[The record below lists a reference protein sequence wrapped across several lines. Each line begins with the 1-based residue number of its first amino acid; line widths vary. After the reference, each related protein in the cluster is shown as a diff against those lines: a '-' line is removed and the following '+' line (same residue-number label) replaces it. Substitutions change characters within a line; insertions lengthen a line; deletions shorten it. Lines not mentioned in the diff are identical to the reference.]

1 MASRD
6 FLKHVVSTSE
16 TVGSTLGDEFYN
28 PSSNQLF
35 KRLAVNGTSVQ
46 WVEQQQSIAVQAN
59 STTVA
64 TAPRTVN
71 FAGAGVTTTAS
82 GSTVTVT
89 VAGGGASTPL
99 IISNKTGAY
108 TVIASDAGTIINCT
122 SGTFTVSLT
131 AAATLGAGFNVSIW
145 NTSTSTSDVITID
158 PAGSETVGGL
168 STLNIRRGEG
178 TQIICDGTNWQTGN
192 KKTMRHYAENF
203 SATSIGQPQALGDSS
218 VAMMRATASGGD
230 SFALGVNASASAT
243 NAIAFGPSANAS
255 SNSSMALGQNS
266 GFNGSQAVTGA
277 GAMALGGSYASGV
290 DSFAAAVGNNTS
302 SYGAQGA
309 NSIVI
314 GHLGRANGPQ
324 SCVIGGGIGASAG
337 AVADGSSAAFA
348 SRSGAVSSGGVLIGG
363 DSGSATADKA
373 VVISGQS
380 ASASQKGKIAF
391 GAAANF
397 TGLRADLGHVQSG
410 LIVLLCLT
418 ANATPV
424 VLTSD
429 FLTASSS
436 NQVVLPNNSAFAF
449 SGTIVARQ
457 QAAGG
462 TASAA
467 WRVEGL
473 IRREANAA
481 STTLISSAVNTISNV
496 PAWTL
501 AITANTT
508 NGSLTFTAT
517 GASATNIRWVATI
530 QTSEVI
536 FA

>member
-1 MASRD
+1 MQI
-6 FLKHVVSTSE
+6 VSNGTNWEAGNKRTMRGYAENLDS
-16 TVGSTLGDEFYN
+16 
-28 PSSNQLF
+28 SSN
-35 KRLAVNGTSVQ
+35 RAEASGSGSVAINGNYQ
-46 WVEQQQSIAVQAN
+46 GRA
-59 STTVA
+59 TTTGA
-64 TAPRTVN
+64 
-71 FAGAGVTTTAS
+71 FAISGTAS
-82 GSTVTVT
+82 GVLA
-89 VAGGGASTPL
+89 VA
-99 IISNKTGAY
+99 IY
-108 TVIASDAGTIINCT
+108 
-122 SGTFTVSLT
+122 
-131 AAATLGAGFNVSIW
+131 
-145 NTSTSTSDVITID
+145 
-158 PAGSETVGGL
+158 
-168 STLNIRRGEG
+168 
-178 TQIICDGTNWQTGN
+178 GN
-192 KKTMRHYAENF
+192 A
-203 SATSIGQPQALGDSS
+203 
-218 VAMMRATASGGD
+218 
-230 SFALGVNASASAT
+230 
-243 NAIAFGPSANAS
+243 AS
-255 SNSSMALGQNS
+255 SFSTALGQNS
-266 GFNGSQAVTGA
+266 AQELATTATGS

-324 SCVIGGGIGASAG
+324 SCVIGGGQGVSAG

-348 SRSGAVSSGGVLIGG
+348 SRGGAVSSGGVLIGG

-410 LIVLLCLT
+410 LIVLLCVT
-418 ANATPV
+418 PNATPV

-449 SGTIVARQ
+449 SGTIVARR

-462 TASAA
+462 TQSAA

-481 STTLISSAVNTISNV
+481 ATVLVSSSVNTISNV
-496 PAWTL
+496 PGWAI
-501 AITANTT
+501 AITADTT
-508 NGSLTFTAT
+508 NGALAVTAT
-517 GASATNIRWVATI
+517 GAAATNIRWVATI
-530 QTSEVI
+530 NTSEVI
-536 FA
+536 YA